1 MCSLS
6 LKQPFLK
13 NDRYGTSKY
22 IYGMLTDFVDYKKII
37 YNPFYLDGKAKI
49 YLNELGYDHVIH
61 NDEDFFENYDKYE
74 YDIIITN
81 PPYTIKKR
89 IFKKLYEINKPF
101 IVIVPIAT
109 ITKLFIKEIFK
120 SDVEI
125 TDIEKLQMIIP
136 NKRMQFEK
144 NGNQLKRCYFDCV
157 FLCYKMNL
165 KSSIVYL

>member
-1 MCSLS
+1 MVSLA
-6 LKQPFLK
+6 LKQNYK
-13 NDRYGTSKY
+13 NEDRYGTSKY
-22 IYGMLTDFVDYKKII
+22 IYGMLTDFVDKNKVI
-37 YNPFYLDGKAKI
+37 YNPFFLDGKAKT

-61 NDEDFFENYDKYE
+61 NDEDFFENYNKYE

-81 PPYTIKKR
+81 PPYTIKKK

-120 SDVEI
+120 SDVER
-125 TDIEKLQMIIP
+125 LQMIIP
-136 NKRMQFEK
+136 NRRMQFEK

-157 FLCYKMNL
+157 FLCFKLSL
-165 KSSIVYL
+165 KKHIIYL

>member
-6 LKQPFLK
+6 LKQQYK
-13 NDRYGTSKY
+13 NENDYGTSKY
-22 IYGMLTDFVDYKKII
+22 IFGMLTDFVDKTKVI
-37 YNPFYLDGKAKI
+37 YEPFYLDGKAKN
-49 YLNELGYDHVIH
+49 YLNELGYDNVIH
-61 NDEDFFENYDKYE
+61 NNEDFFENYDKYD
-74 YDIIITN
+74 YDLIITN

-101 IVIVPIAT
+101 IVIVPIST

-120 SDVEI
+120 
-125 TDIEKLQMIIP
+125 TDIERLQMIIP
-136 NKRMQFEK
+136 NRRMQFEK

-165 KSSIVYL
+165 KSDIVYL